1 MTDQMLL
8 SCRNLHD
15 LIQSH
20 HVWTDQVKSLI
31 RRKPALR
38 LAVPDL
44 NSLSAEDLR
53 AFAIRQAKLR
63 WGMLDGD
70 VEFARG
76 GLIQPAD
83 ISYAPHLLSL
93 QWLLPGSNHMFVHS
107 GRRLLLYQIRF
118 SDDQPTLSL
127 LSIRELDMEIDGTP
141 HRIFLLY
148 TVSPHPVYVRVAQ
161 SGER

>member
-1 MTDQMLL
+1 MLQ
-8 SCRNLHD
+8 SCKDLHD

-20 HVWTDQVKSLI
+20 HVWADQVENLI
-31 RRKPALR
+31 RRKPALK

-63 WGMLDGD
+63 IRWGMPDGD
-70 VEFARG
+70 VAFVRG

-93 QWLLPGSNHMFVHS
+93 Q
-107 GRRLLLYQIRF
+107 
-118 SDDQPTLSL
+118 
-127 LSIRELDMEIDGTP
+127 
-141 HRIFLLY
+141 
-148 TVSPHPVYVRVAQ
+148 
-161 SGER
+161 